1 MLCLGWWGPYGGC
14 EGPCYSGGEKTRKL
28 TDLYLRPVKRT
39 LGGPGSE
46 NQTKPRL
53 LLRDT
58 LIFLAA
64 ARDARNARNAEKKA
78 RRALVEFK
86 RGFYNRCRMSKP
98 LVALKV
104 EQSRSSRFVSFDEK

>member
-1 MLCLGWWGPYGGC
+1 M
-14 EGPCYSGGEKTRKL
+14 
-28 TDLYLRPVKRT
+28 KRT

-46 NQTKPRL
+46 NQTNPRL

-64 ARDARNARNAEKKA
+64 TRDARNARNAEKKPG
-78 RRALVEFK
+78 ALVEFK

-98 LVALKV
+98 FVALKV
-104 EQSRSSRFVSFDEK
+104 EQSRSSRFVSFDGK